1 MNFKKV
7 LKNLVFPVTLLT
19 VVTLLSLFVTIQ
31 ALYISFTNDHTA
43 AIYAAIAIPVTLIL
57 IFLYII
63 DRMLIRKVS
72 YYKLMLGE
80 IAVGIFIFLLFSY
93 QNSSTDINFH
103 TNQDY
108 ILVIFD
114 SKENSPEKFSKKGL
128 FGKELNVYNTNKMH
142 LDKAMSLRKNLRIN
156 EPRDWNGSYYKRGK
170 YYFKGDSIEYIYSMK
185 VFKETSNRNFLRQSD
200 VYIDSLLQKEMH

>member
-1 MNFKKV
+1 MNFKKA

-19 VVTLLSLFVTIQ
+19 VITFLSILTTIQ

-63 DRMLIRKVS
+63 DRVLIRKVS

-80 IAVGIFIFLLFSY
+80 IAIGIFIFLLFSY
-93 QNSSTDINFH
+93 QNSPTDINFY

-114 SKENSPEKFSKKGL
+114 SKESSPEEFSKKGL
-128 FGKELNVYNTNKMH
+128 FGKELNVYNTNKIH
-142 LDKAMSLRKNLRIN
+142 LDRAMSLKKGLRIN
-156 EPRDWNGSYYKRGK
+156 EPNDWNGSYYKRGK

-185 VFKETSNRNFLRQSD
+185 VFKEISNRNFVRQSD
-200 VYIDSLLQKEMH
+200 VYIDSLLQQEMQ

>member
-19 VVTLLSLFVTIQ
+19 VITLLSLFVTIQ

-63 DRMLIRKVS
+63 DRVLIRKVS

-93 QNSSTDINFH
+93 QNSPTDINFY

-114 SKENSPEKFSKKGL
+114 SKENSPIKFSKKGL
-128 FGKELNVYNTNKMH
+128 FGKELNVYNTNKIH
-142 LDKAMSLRKNLRIN
+142 LDRAMSLKKDLRIN
-156 EPRDWNGSYYKRGK
+156 EPNDWNGSYYKRGK

-185 VFKETSNRNFLRQSD
+185 VFKEISNRNFVRQSD
-200 VYIDSLLQKEMH
+200 VYIDSLLQQEMH